1 MSSKKGQ
8 ESFDSSSIPLFPNKK
23 IAIVFT
29 EWNAEVTSK
38 LYEGAKKALQ
48 LAEVKDIITKKV
60 PGAFELPY
68 VCQKLAQRTEI
79 EGIVALGAII
89 QGDTKHFDFISQA
102 VSKGIMDVSL
112 KYNKPIGFG
121 VITPNNF
128 QQALDRAGGK
138 LGNKGFEAA
147 LSLLKILEV

>member
-1 MSSKKGQ
+1 M
-8 ESFDSSSIPLFPNKK
+8 
-23 IAIVFT
+23 
-29 EWNAEVTSK
+29 
-38 LYEGAKKALQ
+38 
-48 LAEVKDIITKKV
+48 
-60 PGAFELPY
+60 
-68 VCQKLAQRTEI
+68 AQRTEI
-79 EGIVALGAII
+79 EGIVALAAII